1 MDALNFSRDSR
12 GGKFRELPHFPA
24 IPAAP
29 IRGREL
35 AGGKFRGWLFRLAG
49 AIASLGAFF

>member
-1 MDALNFSRDSR
+1 MGIVNISRDSR

-35 AGGKFRGWLFRLAG
+35 AGGN
-49 AIASLGAFF
+49 